1 MCCKIQFCKD
11 MHLPWVISKHAELIG
26 KILIK
31 DFEGGLITIHYTVN
45 CPQAIVKKCRSFR
58 AHYFMIHFAMLWKT
72 DSKSNYIYYR
82 SDHKIFIGFSN
93 TPPSLYEF
101 IWTAHFCQLARKHEI
116 KFMIFSYL
124 ILSTALKIKRSN
136 CFPYFLKFR
145 RKISILKSTPKLWWL
160 KATKG

>member
-1 MCCKIQFCKD
+1 

-93 TPPSLYEF
+93 IPPSLYEF

-124 ILSTALKIKRSN
+124 ILSTALKITRSN
-136 CFPYFLKFR
+136 CFPYFPKFR

>member
-1 MCCKIQFCKD
+1 

-31 DFEGGLITIHYTVN
+31 DFEGELITIHYTVN

-93 TPPSLYEF
+93 IPPSLYEF

-124 ILSTALKIKRSN
+124 ILSTALKITRSN
-136 CFPYFLKFR
+136 CFPYFPKFR